1 MCAIAHEQHEQGEGR
16 RESLH
21 VDISEKDFNAG
32 VLVLQNL
39 QSFLSRPFSRT
50 AKLASINVSFLMC
63 QRPYRAPTIVAGA
76 IMRMLPQGA

>member
-21 VDISEKDFNAG
+21 VDICEKDFNVGDTGPPKSAMFSQPTLFQNGKAG
-32 VLVLQNL
+32 VNQRL
-39 QSFLSRPFSRT
+39 
-50 AKLASINVSFLMC
+50 ILMY
-63 QRPYRAPTIVAGA
+63 QRPYRAPIIVAGA